1 MNSTMPGGQVVL
13 FCHDPDA
20 DGCLD
25 ERVLSFTMIV
35 WLP

>member
-1 MNSTMPGGQVVL
+1 VVR

-25 ERVLSFTMIV
+25 ERVLSFTVIV